1 MATRTDLFGVLL
13 EEIVIED
20 GFNVRFDMGDLRELM
35 ESIVELGIK
44 NPIHAYQKKGD
55 INRYTLLEGHR
66 RIAAVKLAVSEGKL
80 DAKVFRI
87 PMVKERNMSD
97 VDRVLGLVTY
107 NSGKPL
113 HMLEEAAAYQ
123 KAVAYGATPAEI
135 AKRVG
140 KSPTHIANCLI
151 LLTAG
156 KPTQQMIREGN
167 VAPTNVL
174 SMLRTK
180 EPSVVDKELADA
192 LTEKKEAIRKEK
204 PQLSLADYVDSMP
217 SVLGGANTE
226 DNDLP
231 ALEDNTKSAGVSG
244 MDAQLSDSGKPIKLT
259 KKNLDKK
266 EPKAETY
273 TKEFIL
279 KLLADNDVSEDE
291 VAYVIL
297 AQELK

>member
-1 MATRTDLFGVLL
+1 MATRTDLFGILL
-13 EEIVIED
+13 EEVIIEE

-80 DAKVFRI
+80 DAATFRI

-113 HMLEEAAAYQ
+113 HMLEEAAAYA
-123 KAVAYGATPAEI
+123 KAVAYGATPAES

-140 KSPTHIANCLI
+140 KSGTHINNCLL

-156 KPTQQMIREGN
+156 KPTQNMIREAI
-167 VAPTNVL
+167 VAPTTVL
-174 SMLRTK
+174 TMLRSK
-180 EPSVVDKELADA
+180 EPSVVDTELTDA
-192 LTEKKEAIRKEK
+192 LNEKKETIRREK
-204 PQLSLADYVDSMP
+204 PQLTLVNEVEFVRETKGDGEGDIP
-217 SVLGGANTE
+217 TE
-226 DNDLP
+226 Q
-231 ALEDNTKSAGVSG
+231 DNTKVTGVSG
-244 MDAQLSDSGKPIKLT
+244 MDTQLSESSKPIKLT
-259 KKNLDKK
+259 KKNLDK
-266 EPKAETY
+266 EPKAISY
-273 TKEFIL
+273 TKEYIL
-279 KLLADNDVSEDE
+279 NLLRTNDVSEDE
-291 VAYVIL
+291 AAYVIL
-297 AQELK
+297 LQELK